1 MAPKKGKADKTA
13 LEDGAAMILDYLRKQ
28 NRPYSAIDI
37 SANLHNKVTKSYAAK
52 ALKEMHERKQVEGRV
67 SGKQIVYHAL
77 QDPADDATP
86 EALAAIEDGIKQ
98 LQDELAAH
106 KASEKSL
113 RGELAML
120 CSKVPISELRQEV
133 SRLEAERAETLGR
146 LAKLRND
153 DDGALVSAEQ
163 RAQVEREWKE
173 WRKHVHVRKKICRDL
188 WERCTEVLP
197 EDTTKE
203 DLWES
208 LGLEGAF

>member
-1 MAPKKGKADKTA
+1 
-13 LEDGAAMILDYLRKQ
+13 LCIRVIFIW
-28 NRPYSAIDI
+28 SAIRP
-37 SANLHNKVTKSYAAK
+37 SCLQRELSTLCLV
-52 ALKEMHERKQVEGRV
+52 LVLQ

-203 DLWES
+203 DLWVRADGPRCS
-208 LGLEGAF
+208 FACVLTMSIGVVGA